1 MHPEEIV
8 RWRDA
13 VFIIQQEKWTTGY
26 IEVMDFDPLYR
37 PPAERLPEPSK
48 CLKFYL
54 SESNTNKSVVACFY
68 VRFLDKE
75 KDEYYR
81 ALYLNER
88 TVSDLIV
95 KIAAKYKV
103 DPNVIVRMVR
113 VDPDGF
119 KTTVDDDMVQQVPE
133 GQDMLAEATEV
144 CRLQTSTTDIS
155 TLSLAAVEVCLTY

>member
-1 MHPEEIV
+1 
-8 RWRDA
+8 
-13 VFIIQQEKWTTGY
+13 
-26 IEVMDFDPLYR
+26 
-37 PPAERLPEPSK
+37 
-48 CLKFYL
+48 L